1 MKKIN
6 ILHIF
11 AACVVL
17 ALSAS
22 CMSRGRVIP
31 RAAMSEIYAEMF
43 MADQWINSDY
53 KLRRMADTTLI
64 YGGIFEKYGYTVND
78 YRRSMEYYMDDPD
91 RYARILKQTTL
102 IIERRISD
110 LKKEKERLQAIFDS
124 KAATDAF
131 VPERIFFLSGL
142 ANKDLLTVDS
152 LSFYIDSTGG
162 KFSFDVQKGYD
173 TLFAGPQLVILN
185 DTAKVCKPLASKDSL
200 SEVPSL
206 RTVTLGSRP
215 ELRFKEDIIS
225 GNQNENSI
233 KKLKFDDFKK

>member
-17 ALSAS
+17 ALSVS

-91 RYARILKQTTL
+91 RYTRILKQTTL

-173 TLFAGPQLVILN
+173 TLFAGPQVVILN
-185 DTAKVCKPLASKDSL
+185 DTVRVRESLAVKDSL
-200 SEVPSL
+200 QEVPDLKNVNSEQ
-206 RTVTLGSRP
+206 RP
-215 ELRFKEDIIS
+215 ESKFREDIIS
-225 GNQNENSI
+225 GDRGKNGL